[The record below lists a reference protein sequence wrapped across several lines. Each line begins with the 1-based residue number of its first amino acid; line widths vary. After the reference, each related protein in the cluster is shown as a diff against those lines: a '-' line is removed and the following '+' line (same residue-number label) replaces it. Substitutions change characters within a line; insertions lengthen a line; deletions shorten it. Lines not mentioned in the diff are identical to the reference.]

1 MIWSV
6 SAYFTNYWHAHSW
19 NMECLSG
26 FLIKWKDIE
35 AIQRVQKRA
44 TKQINQIRHLSYS
57 DRLKKLN
64 LPTLHYRRHRGDMTE
79 VFKILHH
86 IYDSDVCEGML
97 KLPDNKKTRG
107 HSLNLHAQQS
117 WLDVT
122 KFSFAIWV
130 VKPWNSLPEEV
141 VAAPSFRPLKTSLVA
156 STQQTSTSTSNST
169 SGPSTST

>member
-1 MIWSV
+1 MAVIRRTFTHLDLECFSLLYKLLACPQLEYGVSV
-6 SAYFTNYWHAHSW
+6 WFPYK
-19 NMECLSG
+19 M
-26 FLIKWKDIE
+26 KDIE

-64 LPTLHYRRHRGDMTE
+64 LPTLRYRRHRGDMTE

-117 WLDVT
+117 
-122 KFSFAIWV
+122 
-130 VKPWNSLPEEV
+130 
-141 VAAPSFRPLKTSLVA
+141 
-156 STQQTSTSTSNST
+156 
-169 SGPSTST
+169 